1 MKTAREKTMIS
12 NNRKEVIIATTQII
26 CLSMPEIA
34 LQIALQEEGIV
45 ERRMS

>member
-1 MKTAREKTMIS
+1 MKTAREKMMIS

-26 CLSMPEIA
+26 CLSMPEIVLRIV
-34 LQIALQEEGIV
+34 LQGEGIG